1 MKRIILVRH
10 AKSSWDNPDWSDFE
24 RPLNKRGLRDAPFMA
39 DIIAKQIEKPNL
51 IISSPAVR
59 AATTC
64 KYFAKALNIDEKHI
78 IFDEN
83 IYSKGSR
90 YIINLILNLD
100 DELDSVM
107 IFGHNPDITSLYAYF
122 TGEYI
127 ENIPTCGVFGVEFNI
142 KSWKEIEN
150 TNGKLLFLE
159 YPKKYFPKDTGI
171 VD

>member
-10 AKSSWDNPDWSDFE
+10 AKSSWENPDWSDFE

-39 DIIAKQIEKPNL
+39 DIVAKKIEKPDL

-64 KYFAKALNIDEKHI
+64 KYFAKAFSYNEKDI

-90 YIINLILNLD
+90 YIINLIFQLD
-100 DELDSVM
+100 SNFNSVM
-107 IFGHNPDITSLYAYF
+107 IFGHNPDITSLFAYF

-127 ENIPTCGVFGVEFNI
+127 DNIPTCGVFAVEFDI

-150 TNGKLLFLE
+150 NNGKLIFYE
-159 YPKKYFPKDTGI
+159 YPKKYFPKDANI